1 MAESKRRSNKSSSRR
16 SSSKSTG
23 GSSSKSR
30 GSSSTKSKQRS
41 SGSSRSNNSRDDRSP
56 REIVMG
62 AIQQVQE
69 LIGRPIEGV
78 TGMEKD
84 GSEWRVTLEVVELER
99 IPNTTDVLGQ
109 YEVTLDK
116 DGEVTGAHRTRRY
129 HRAEAGEG

>member
-16 SSSKSTG
+16 SSSKSSG
-23 GSSSKSR
+23 GSSSKSSG
-30 GSSSTKSKQRS
+30 GSSSKSKQRS
-41 SGSSRSNNSRDDRSP
+41 SGSNRGNNSRDDRSP
-56 REIVMG
+56 REIVTG

-99 IPNTTDVLGQ
+99 IPNTTDILGQ
-109 YEVTLDK
+109 YK
-116 DGEVTGAHRTRRY
+116 DGEVTGAQRTRRY

>member
-1 MAESKRRSNKSSSRR
+1 VA
-16 SSSKSTG
+16 
-23 GSSSKSR
+23 
-30 GSSSTKSKQRS
+30 
-41 SGSSRSNNSRDDRSP
+41 
-56 REIVMG
+56 G

-109 YEVTLDK
+109 YEITLDK
-116 DGEVTGAHRTRRY
+116 DGEVTGAQRTRRY